1 MQLLIKGG
9 LQPRRWECYT
19 SLGFPSGSNGKED
32 ACNVE
37 GSGSIP
43 GSGRSP
49 GKGTGKQPTPI
60 LPGESQE
67 PGRLQSMGSIRVRHD
82 GKTNPHTHTRLV
94 SLDTTVPDPT

>member
-1 MQLLIKGG
+1 MVCNLGDG
-9 LQPRRWECYT
+9 NAT

-49 GKGTGKQPTPI
+49 GKGTGKQPTPM

-82 GKTNPHTHTRLV
+82 GKTNPHTHTLGI
-94 SLDTTVPDPT
+94 LGYHGT